1 MKTIDVIR
9 HENLLQLIGEAGSV
23 QAVATRAGKSN
34 AQISQLKTR
43 SVHSGTGKPRSV
55 GDLLARELEKAFNKP
70 TGWMDAPHDHGS
82 EIASTATPVAIA
94 AQDYILIPMMD
105 AAPKMGLGG
114 VLPDYDM
121 VIDGLRLSKDW
132 VRQNLPTITSP
143 KNLAVLSAF
152 GDSMSPTL
160 NDGDI
165 LLVDSGVHELKLDA
179 VYVLALNDE
188 LYVKRVQR
196 RITDGAVTI
205 KSDNVMYDPVTVTN
219 HEKDALRVLGRV
231 VWAWNARKL

>member
-1 MKTIDVIR
+1 MNELKDRLKAVRLASGLSQT
-9 HENLLQLIGEAGSV
+9 QLGKLAGVSQSAIAALESGRNKSATFIPLIASVLNVNALWLSDGVGEMRPGD
-23 QAVATRAGKSN
+23 
-34 AQISQLKTR
+34 
-43 SVHSGTGKPRSV
+43 GKPSSLV
-55 GDLLARELEKAFNKP
+55 TITP
-70 TGWMDAPHDHGS
+70 T
-82 EIASTATPVAIA
+82 

-105 AAPKMGLGG
+105 AAPKMGIGG
-114 VLPDYDM
+114 ILPDYDM
-121 VIDGLRLSKDW
+121 VIDGLRLSKGW

-143 KNLAVLSAF
+143 KNLSVLSAF

-165 LLVDSGVHELKLDA
+165 LLIDCGVNELKLDA

-205 KSDNVMYDPVTVTN
+205 KSDNTMYDPVTVTN
-219 HEKDALRVLGRV
+219 HEKDSLRVLGRV